1 MPLPS
6 FFQRKDKAPKPAAI
20 AEDAGP
26 VQEARV
32 RARRRLIGA
41 VVLLAAGIV
50 GFPLLFETKPRPM
63 PVDIPIDLARKD
75 APAQRPAR
83 VVPPPV
89 VELPADAG
97 NETPAAP
104 VAASPAVPDV
114 ASAAASAAEVSK
126 PVVLPAVKASAPAA
140 KPSASAPKPPAPAKS
155 AEDAPR
161 AKPAAD
167 PRPVE
172 AAASTDPRAGRFV
185 VQVGAY
191 TDLAAMRDAR
201 QRVEKLGFKT
211 YTQEVDTPSGRR
223 TRLRVGPF
231 ANRSEAEAAGTRLKA
246 VGMPGNLLVL

>member
-75 APAQRPAR
+75 VPAQRPAR

-97 NETPAAP
+97 NETPAA
-104 VAASPAVPDV
+104 ASPMTPGFS
-114 ASAAASAAEVSK
+114 SAAASAAEEVK
-126 PVVLPAVKASAPAA
+126 PAVAPVVRASAPAA
-140 KPSASAPKPPAPAKS
+140 KPSAPAPKPPVPAKS
-155 AEDAPR
+155 TEDVQPS
-161 AKPAAD
+161 KPAAD
-167 PRPVE
+167 LKPAA

-231 ANRSEAEAAGTRLKA
+231 DNRSEAEAAGTRLKA